1 VGQRIGL
8 AWQFKSDIMMEK
20 KEKVHKRLSVAE
32 LKNCKGF
39 ENYTDE
45 EAEMCISILEK
56 LAIMFYELYI
66 SSKQKK
72 NKFIEKQTDNESS
85 EQRKAA

>member
-1 VGQRIGL
+1 MIER
-8 AWQFKSDIMMEK
+8 
-20 KEKVHKRLSVAE
+20 KEKAHKRLTLAE

-45 EAEMCISILEK
+45 EAEACISTLEK
-56 LAIMFYELYI
+56 FAILFYELYI

-72 NKFIEKQTDNESS
+72 NKFIEKQIDNESS